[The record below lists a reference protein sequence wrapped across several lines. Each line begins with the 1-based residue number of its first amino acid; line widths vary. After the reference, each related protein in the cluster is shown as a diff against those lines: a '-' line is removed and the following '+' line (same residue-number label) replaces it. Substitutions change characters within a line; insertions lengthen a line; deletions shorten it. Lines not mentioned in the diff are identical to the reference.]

1 MRGQKPRAPE
11 RTNRSDRLSHGN
23 QPTTVRQQR
32 KQQTNKTNFKTP
44 NPDTSLSLSLYT
56 INTMAS
62 SQSDE
67 PAPEEREIDITT
79 SIEPGSDVLWV
90 RTGSEQEMDLPSSP
104 SSSGYAGEGGG
115 STSATTGSLI
125 EIEHDEEVEQE
136 QMRIQNQIDEISI
149 SDSNTSWIPG
159 KRHQDEVYTLIFS
172 LYRSMPMHYYKYM
185 YL

>member
-1 MRGQKPRAPE
+1 
-11 RTNRSDRLSHGN
+11 
-23 QPTTVRQQR
+23 
-32 KQQTNKTNFKTP
+32 
-44 NPDTSLSLSLYT
+44 
-56 INTMAS
+56 MAS
-62 SQSDE
+62 SQPNE
-67 PAPEEREIDITT
+67 PAPEETYIPITT
-79 SIEPGSDVLWV
+79 STEPGSDIAWV
-90 RTGSEQEMDLPSSP
+90 RTGSEQDMDLPSSP

-125 EIEHDEEVEQE
+125 EIEHDDEIEQE

-172 LYRSMPMHYYKYM
+172 LCRSMPMHYYNYI